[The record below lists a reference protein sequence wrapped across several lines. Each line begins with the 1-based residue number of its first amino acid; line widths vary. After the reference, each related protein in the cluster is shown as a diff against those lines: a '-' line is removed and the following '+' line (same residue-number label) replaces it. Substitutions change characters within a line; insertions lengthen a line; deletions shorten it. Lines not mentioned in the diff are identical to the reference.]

1 MWSCLPYPDSYS
13 SGRAC
18 LFYQG
23 GLPAL
28 HYNLLYIT
36 TIFWGPME
44 RTRGWALSK
53 AQSTKKPLCA
63 SGALIPMGL
72 SGSTPSRRGLRPG
85 G

>member
-36 TIFWGPME
+36 TIFWGPTE
-44 RTRGWALSK
+44 KDQGLCFKQSSK
-53 AQSTKKPLCA
+53 HKK
-63 SGALIPMGL
+63 ALIPMGL
-72 SGSTPSRRGLRPG
+72 RLDSVP
-85 G
+85 